1 MEIVQTGRTP
11 KMGGNQEQ
19 RIILFSFLFVFF
31 FFHFS
36 PFPVL
41 YLYNFFL
48 LFILLFCVLFVLDF
62 ATLPFIPPR
71 LLFFFPVA
79 PSRRRMAELAATD
92 YQQRYNKENTV
103 TRRRPQTPRPNNAV
117 NTTTNGNNI
126 MLFPATTSPTAKQ
139 QQQQQQHSIGDGRRR
154 VFTRSASKPD
164 TLIHSDNEDG
174 DHLQAEE
181 GIEVSRDLDL
191 ANVHYA
197 ATVSPPLLLTGG
209 GDGEASVLFSARKS
223 LFGTT
228 SAFTVVP
235 KSQDVGSFS
244 SHPLQLG
251 SLSED
256 EGCNST
262 ISSSPRIATKYHDD
276 FLHEYRTKRS
286 LFTKKKSA
294 FAPFTSPL
302 ALRLIKRPFWGGGGR
317 GGGGGGN
324 QQIQHGRAFREYV
337 DKHSNDRMEGQLE
350 GAFRDYVK
358 GNKIVEGDETD
369 QTDTETIT
377 VTTDKTPPPPPQQ
390 LSPFS
395 CVAASGSGTTN
406 SGSTTPLVISPPQTN
421 QQPHQPHSSVRSPPG
436 TTRLLRKYRQQ
447 QLAQTPAS
455 AANRNTTT
463 KTLSFLSP
471 TVRRRRRPGSNNAKK
486 TTNTNTPLRLLDSG
500 AKRCRRRLLR
510 RSTVRATTTSTK
522 TGRPE
527 PRVDSRSASVAQAK
541 TRSLLSPSTA
551 QRLEKELQS
560 YRTTRTG
567 GTTTTAITT
576 TAITTTARQHRDAVS
591 PTYSCADTDEE
602 AVKDVDIDTVV
613 AEGAEVLPVPP
624 VEPVTATAEDTT
636 SITLE
641 PTITAAAVVVEAATK
656 IPPSE
661 AAVVSSAEASSVVV
675 SVPAPLD
682 VVAAKDTT
690 TIPAEDALTTTA
702 SKAVEARASVSSASW
717 PLVVDTDTQ
726 EKKEEEE
733 EVPTTTVE
741 AGLAPIEDIFH
752 LKDMSNEV
760 EVRYSPQALGAAAA
774 AEVAG
779 SATTLSSTS
788 PPVTPG
794 ISSGGEDGASRDT
807 AEEASPYDEVIANNK
822 IPVVHDTTTTI
833 AAVLV
838 DPTSTLATT
847 SVPRDK
853 SAAKKQIRHEVSS
866 KLGSYWDIPKND
878 DLDDTEETVAR
889 VTRRS
894 SRRRSRSTHR
904 NTKPTSA
911 REMVGAKE
919 DGQSVIVSEADDVLP
934 TAEGRTAAVPP
945 TKPDDDHA
953 NYTGKEHEAV
963 GRVTRSRSRGKS
975 IHVEPQVGVQEGTKV
990 LKTHQ
995 PDEDEDVINT
1005 NKSAAV
1011 DRPPRNRSP
1020 TATVRNAMHD
1030 QDDDVDESIDYDVT
1044 CGIFRSLS
1052 RASTGSSSDTTTSQ
1066 SDNPNTSRRHQ
1077 QRRKSMQDAM
1087 KAISAAEFVITG
1099 RARAFC
1105 SQSSS
1110 SPTRDNTTTSQD
1122 CGTTSSGDDT
1132 SSSHDTSIP
1141 SSKGSLQ
1148 SLWDSLPTAC
1158 GRSSMP
1164 DDDEDDTATNTA
1176 VSPSCSLDAHR
1187 LTCVNP
1193 VATTLMQLWNEQ
1205 QQRDTTTSS
1214 TTTASTM
1221 NDEKKLEE
1229 DPPILPASTTASSS
1243 VTTTTT
1249 PTTSFEDPTI
1259 HISPTPLTPP
1269 KREFSCDLKQVY
1281 GFDRVANLTLQR
1293 PTPVQATAGATA
1305 ATPGTTP
1312 LDRLFTCIE

>member
-139 QQQQQQHSIGDGRRR
+139 QQQHSIGDGRRR

-197 ATVSPPLLLTGG
+197 ATVSPPLLLGSG
-209 GDGEASVLFSARKS
+209 HGDSVLFSARKS

-235 KSQDVGSFS
+235 NKSQDVGSFS
-244 SHPLQLG
+244 SNPICLEGG
-251 SLSED
+251 SRSED
-256 EGCNST
+256 EGGCGST
-262 ISSSPRIATKYHDD
+262 ISSSPRLANAYHDD
-276 FLHEYRTKRS
+276 FLHEYRTKKS

-294 FAPFTSPL
+294 FAPF
-302 ALRLIKRPFWGGGGR
+302 ARIKRRPFWGGGGR
-317 GGGGGGN
+317 GGGGDQPTHDDG
-324 QQIQHGRAFREYV
+324 AFREYV
-337 DKHSNDRMEGQLE
+337 KENTIE
-350 GAFRDYVK
+350 GAFREYCVHKQPKDRK
-358 GNKIVEGDETD
+358 DEGDETD

-377 VTTDKTPPPPPQQ
+377 VTTDKTPPAPS
-390 LSPFS
+390 L
-395 CVAASGSGTTN
+395 CVAASGSGTSPGIIPNAT
-406 SGSTTPLVISPPQTN
+406 SPPKN
-421 QQPHQPHSSVRSPPG
+421 HQPHSTSVWSPPG

-447 QLAQTPAS
+447 QQLAQTPAAS
-455 AANRNTTT
+455 ASNRNTRSI
-463 KTLSFLSP
+463 SFLSP
-471 TVRRRRRPGSNNAKK
+471 TLASANVIVRRRRPLSSRGKNNNK
-486 TTNTNTPLRLLDSG
+486 TSNTPLRLLDSG